1 MPSHGKGK
9 FGGFD
14 GCLGYAVT
22 VKGRQHE
29 GACVQDD
36 GQGSDPGLLLVL
48 RTVESQDGIGEVT
61 LKNIST
67 PYFPI
72 MQEQAQLLD
81 PLTGFSNAI
90 ASQQLDCRP
99 WRACACVQ

>member
-22 VKGRQHE
+22 VKGRQDE
-29 GACVQDD
+29 RACIQDD

-48 RTVESQDGIGEVT
+48 RTVESQDGIGQVT
-61 LKNIST
+61 LQNIST

-72 MQEQAQLLD
+72 MQEQTQLLN
-81 PLTGFSNAI
+81 PVRRLANAI
-90 ASQQLDCRP
+90 ASQQFYCRA
-99 WRACACVQ
+99 WRTGACIQ